1 MDYLE
6 LQFTLPE
13 EFRDILIAELSEK
26 GYDTFLE
33 TEDGFNTYK
42 DKLNFNVDIVEDVIA
57 QYSEMCSIQY
67 GMTTIPDKNWNEE
80 WEKNFEPIVVEGK
93 CLVRAPFHSIK
104 KKYPLEILIDPKMA
118 FGTGHH
124 ATTYLMLQEMMKLDF
139 AGKTVID
146 LGSGTGI
153 LAIAAKKLGAGRVTA
168 TDINDW
174 SINNSQNNFNI
185 NGIQDIEL
193 LCGEIKELQ
202 IKRKYDLVMANINRN
217 VLLDEIPFYVTIMEK
232 SAIMLLS
239 GFYEVDEYL
248 ISEKV
253 SSMGM
258 SVKAMALKNDW
269 VILVCSLN
277 SKHS

>member
-1 MDYLE
+1 MDYIE

-42 DKLNFNVDIVEDVIA
+42 DKVNFDVDIVEDAIA

-67 GMTTIPDKNWNEE
+67 EMATIPDKNWNEE
-80 WEKNFEPIVVEGK
+80 WEKNFEPTVVEGK

-104 KKYPLEILIDPKMA
+104 NKYPLEILIDPKMA

-124 ATTYLMLQEMMKLDF
+124 ATTYLMLQEMMKLDLT
-139 AGKTVID
+139 GKNVID

-153 LAIAAKKLGAGRVTA
+153 LAIAAKKLGAARVTA

-174 SINNSQNNFNI
+174 SINNSQNNFDI
-185 NGIQDIEL
+185 NGVHDIEL

-217 VLLDEIPFYVTIMEK
+217 VLLDEIPFYGAIMEK
-232 SAIMLLS
+232 NAIMLLS
-239 GFYEVDEYL
+239 GFYEIDELL
-248 ISEKV
+248 IIEKV

-258 SVKAMALKNDW
+258 SVKARAFRNDW
-269 VILVCSLN
+269 VILICCLN